1 MSEADAIMTR
11 AHVQQ
16 RYHAVRRRQGTV
28 WLTTVLLAL
37 LGAWGVVLL
46 AAAVVD
52 YLLLPAVPLRCMLA
66 GVVYGGGLLVAGCVA
81 VFEWRR
87 RMARRVL
94 VARVEECLPNLRH
107 GLATVLDRAGTTHA
121 VEARMVDE
129 LAQRVGT
136 AMAATSVRAVVTARP
151 LVIPA
156 LALACVLAAV
166 LLWCLRVPYGGLAL
180 RHIIAPTAERPY
192 TRVTDAAPTTAL
204 IKGSNMV
211 FVARV
216 EGRACA
222 HAAVHLTFDGQV
234 RQTVHVALS
243 NHTARLALAGMEK
256 PFRYWLTA
264 NDGATAPRTVTVV
277 GIPCLTAAYAAVQ
290 WPAYTG
296 RGSTREKWT
305 ELAVL
310 PDSAVTVC
318 WWFAAAVTNVQLTR
332 AGGASCALTGSGAQW
347 QAGLAAT
354 TSVEYV
360 LRACDA
366 QTPAGVLE
374 QRFTVQVQPDAPP
387 TIIIRQPLRDV
398 IVPEDY
404 GFTIEAVID
413 DDVGVRDATLVY
425 QINDRPPV
433 RIPLQRRADQ
443 PRMLVVTQRFNMADV
458 TVRST
463 DIIAWHIA
471 AHDVRPGAPEE
482 GRSRLMFVEVL
493 PPTYAGMPLP
503 AAGGPSMLNPF
514 PRLIR
519 IQKQVVAD
527 SFTIV
532 TQTNAPDATRVA
544 RTDLA
549 QREQMMSDACRELR
563 AVFIA
568 KGTNM
573 GATLKAV
580 SRHEVAV
587 ALQQLT
593 RDFSLTASNYTDNCL
608 ALAHGRA
615 QRILTFMLQFKMSS
629 ESGGKDSSEEL
640 RILQA
645 LRLAERAASKKIE
658 DERQRRLARLGD
670 LEEQLDELQKLQ
682 RQIANE
688 MRDQSEQSESGES
701 DKQGEQGQQGKQG
714 KEGKQGQQGQQG
726 SCSIAAGMAGTAA
739 QQAGRMGASAA
750 QARAAFDAVRDAL
763 ARVSQLLAD
772 GKADEARAALQE
784 ALAQTAAAERKLMQ
798 EHSRELADGLGALG
812 QQLAMLGEYQ
822 DAIRAQTAQQR
833 PNADTRAV
841 QDQQRTAQAWWEE
854 VAQQAT
860 ALSALTSGGMP
871 AQEEA
876 LTRIT
881 RALSQFPVAENMRAA
896 LSALQARRPGDALPA
911 QVRAVSN
918 LVNLAELAHRLQRT
932 LRPDPLQQMDTT
944 ARALATLAHQQHVL
958 VQRLAAGQPLPDGYE
973 RQHLAGKQ
981 QQVLRQL
988 QAALAAGAESGGE
1001 GFQAGMG
1008 NAILAAQAALGMLE
1022 GTRQNPAAGAQA
1034 ALVEKRIRAARTA
1047 LIAALQHSAVERLT
1061 RLGAEALRWATQ
1073 MTSNA
1078 MPAVFDEELATL
1090 QAALADEDV
1099 AVRLALAAQRWQ
1111 TGRAG
1116 MPHSALFRLAD
1127 ECARACAVIEQPQV
1141 ARVENFMVAALQDRR
1156 ADARIAQT
1164 SAAAEAAVDS
1174 VLDTQHV
1181 QRIVQMLSAPLT
1193 SATDQ
1198 QQQLRVEL
1206 RALEPLAEAWLRALV
1221 KQQRELL
1228 KTDEECPPRYRDAVN
1243 EYFKVL
1249 SYK

>member
-1 MSEADAIMTR
+1 
-11 AHVQQ
+11 
-16 RYHAVRRRQGTV
+16 
-28 WLTTVLLAL
+28 
-37 LGAWGVVLL
+37 
-46 AAAVVD
+46 
-52 YLLLPAVPLRCMLA
+52 
-66 GVVYGGGLLVAGCVA
+66 
-81 VFEWRR
+81 
-87 RMARRVL
+87 
-94 VARVEECLPNLRH
+94 
-107 GLATVLDRAGTTHA
+107 
-121 VEARMVDE
+121 
-129 LAQRVGT
+129 
-136 AMAATSVRAVVTARP
+136 
-151 LVIPA
+151 
-156 LALACVLAAV
+156 
-166 LLWCLRVPYGGLAL
+166 
-180 RHIIAPTAERPY
+180 
-192 TRVTDAAPTTAL
+192 
-204 IKGSNMV
+204 
-211 FVARV
+211 
-216 EGRACA
+216 
-222 HAAVHLTFDGQV
+222 
-234 RQTVHVALS
+234 
-243 NHTARLALAGMEK
+243 
-256 PFRYWLTA
+256 
-264 NDGATAPRTVTVV
+264 
-277 GIPCLTAAYAAVQ
+277 
-290 WPAYTG
+290 
-296 RGSTREKWT
+296 
-305 ELAVL
+305 
-310 PDSAVTVC
+310 
-318 WWFAAAVTNVQLTR
+318 
-332 AGGASCALTGSGAQW
+332 
-347 QAGLAAT
+347 
-354 TSVEYV
+354 
-360 LRACDA
+360 
-366 QTPAGVLE
+366 
-374 QRFTVQVQPDAPP
+374 
-387 TIIIRQPLRDV
+387 
-398 IVPEDY
+398 
-404 GFTIEAVID
+404 
-413 DDVGVRDATLVY
+413 
-425 QINDRPPV
+425 
-433 RIPLQRRADQ
+433 
-443 PRMLVVTQRFNMADV
+443 MLVVTQRFNMADV

-503 AAGGPSMLNPF
+503 KASGPSMLNPF

-549 QREQMMSDACRELR
+549 QREQMMSDACRDLR

-587 ALQQLT
+587 ALQQLN

-670 LEEQLDELQKLQ
+670 LEEQLDELQKQQ

-688 MRDQSEQSESGES
+688 MRDQSEQGESGES
-701 DKQGEQGQQGKQG
+701 DKQGEQGQPGQQGKGQQGKQG
-714 KEGKQGQQGQQG
+714 KGQQGQQG
-726 SCSIAAGMAGTAA
+726 SNSAAAGMAGAAA
-739 QQAGRMGASAA
+739 QQAGRMGASAE

-772 GKADEARAALQE
+772 GKADEARAAMQE
-784 ALAQTAAAERKLMQ
+784 VLAQTAAAERKLMQ
-798 EHSRELADGLGALG
+798 EHARELGESLGALG

-833 PNADTRAV
+833 PNADSRAV

-881 RALSQFPVAENMRAA
+881 RALSQFPVAGNMRAA

-911 QVRAVSN
+911 QLRAVSN
-918 LVNLAELAHRLQRT
+918 LVNLAEVAHRLQRT
-932 LRPDPLQQMDTT
+932 LRPDPLQQMDAT
-944 ARALATLAHQQHVL
+944 ARLLETLAHQQHAL
-958 VQRLAAGQPLPDGYE
+958 VQRLATGQPLPDGYE

-1008 NAILAAQAALGMLE
+1008 NAILAAQAALGILE

-1047 LIAALQHSAVERLT
+1047 LVAALQQSAVERLT
-1061 RLGAEALRWATQ
+1061 RLGAEALSWATQ

-1078 MPAVFDEELATL
+1078 MPAVFDEELTTL
-1090 QAALADEDV
+1090 RSALADEDV

-1127 ECARACAVIEQPQV
+1127 ECARASAVIEQPPA

-1164 SAAAEAAVDS
+1164 SIAAEAAVDS

-1181 QRIVQMLSAPLT
+1181 QRIVQMLGAPLT
-1193 SATDQ
+1193 SATAQ

-1228 KTDEECPPRYRDAVN
+1228 KTDEECPPRFRDAVN